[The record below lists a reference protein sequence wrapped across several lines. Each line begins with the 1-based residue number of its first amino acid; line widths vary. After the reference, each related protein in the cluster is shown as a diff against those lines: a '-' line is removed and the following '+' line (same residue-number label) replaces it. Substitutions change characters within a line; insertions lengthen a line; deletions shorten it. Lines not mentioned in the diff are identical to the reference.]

1 MIAENKTEFFEQ
13 LGREL
18 EKLGV
23 EDTSELF
30 SDLEQHFAEGER
42 RGVPES
48 EICRELGSIAEIA
61 RSCLDLK
68 SSAINSMVARDVSRK
83 KVVSLTKPGRSIPAD
98 PSLAKNREG
107 GDAQS
112 DNGDNGDYVR
122 SVTPE
127 HIFEESAASAPQ
139 SAASG
144 SASADGTA
152 SSRGAESGANSAAN
166 SSASSADASGNTGG
180 TSASN
185 AAPNNGMFEKIG
197 KTVDDACDRAGKALG
212 GAFNKAS
219 GAVNTAF
226 GKANEAVN
234 NAANKTGKAVGKAA
248 GLFRPTD
255 SYRKNINK
263 DKKGGDLP
271 PQFGKVKTAGDV
283 EFIDVSNLE
292 PNPNGA
298 RLLGEIL
305 LDVFLWWWLILLVFV
320 LVLALFAGWMAL
332 LGLGISSL
340 IGNAGFGKF
349 TFQTRVLFALGFW
362 CLSSAVMC
370 LAIALVKPAFSLI
383 GYVIKRHA
391 AAYYDI

>member
-30 SDLEQHFAEGER
+30 SDLGQHFAEGER
-42 RGVPES
+42 RGIPES

-83 KVVSLTKPGRSIPAD
+83 KVVSLTKPGRTVPAD

-107 GDAQS
+107 GDTQS
-112 DNGDNGDYVR
+112 DNGDYVR

-139 SAASG
+139 SGADGSSDTDGAAS
-144 SASADGTA
+144 
-152 SSRGAESGANSAAN
+152 SSGAESNAG
-166 SSASSADASGNTGG
+166 SSANASGNTGG
-180 TSASN
+180 ANSSSGAS
-185 AAPNNGMFEKIG
+185 PNNGMFEKIG

-212 GAFNKAS
+212 DAFNKAS
-219 GAVNTAF
+219 GAMNTAF
-226 GKANEAVN
+226 GKAGEAVN
-234 NAANKTGKAVGKAA
+234 NAASKTGKAVGKAA

-263 DKKGGDLP
+263 DKNGGDLP
-271 PQFGKVKTAGDV
+271 PQYGKVKTAGDV

-292 PNPNGA
+292 PNPNTA
-298 RLLGEIL
+298 RLICEIL

-320 LVLALFAGWMAL
+320 LVLSLFAGWIA
-332 LGLGISSL
+332 L
-340 IGNAGFGKF
+340 IGVGIGSLRGVWGFGKF
-349 TFQTRVLFALGFW
+349 AFPTRVLFMLGFW
-362 CLSSAVMC
+362 CLSSAVFC
-370 LAIALVKPAFSLI
+370 LAVSLVKPAFSLI